1 MISHQAIYR
10 FIYHRVADLMLF
22 RQSSNILLIVHE
34 RTSRLTK
41 IFRQPN
47 RSAPTAR
54 DNLARLLDPIPAN
67 LRRTLIIDNRTENA
81 LHYEL
86 HKATFFC
93 DVHAPWQKGGIE
105 NPIGRLRRFL
115 PRLQTPSELFT
126 KILNP
131 AALETGLHRKK
142 NSGGTTKN
150 RGRSPGDAPPQAC
163 PIVTVTRSIKSYPSS

>member
-1 MISHQAIYR
+1 VISHQAIYR

-115 PRLQTPSELFT
+115 PRRTNIPNR
-126 KILNP
+126 I
-131 AALETGLHRKK
+131 ALETGLHRKK